1 MNSRKPKDNVEYPVE
16 LPEPR
21 LQVVVPDPSPNAPSL
36 PRWKPVS
43 DITIELPKNIR
54 SRLH

>member
-21 LQVVVPDPSPNAPSL
+21 LQVVVPDRSRKSPSL
-36 PRWKPVS
+36 PSWKPIS
-43 DITIELPKNIR
+43 EIAIELPKNIR